1 MKAVRREAGFRTE
14 TRLPG
19 ANNEEELVPVLEHW
33 LPGGADIEAHLD
45 AYGRS
50 YWTLRSYLMRVFG
63 QAAFA
68 ILDSEGTPATV
79 TARYHAD
86 VLEVLTLPALTGL
99 DPADPQ
105 SAEWAL
111 FLCHHWSY
119 TPPDPELVPFGR
131 FDQPADTYRRI
142 RLIGVPFE
150 YLKSLDCGPTRIPLY
165 PLEAVIEAWVAGIP
179 IEYAQETIYGVST

>member
-1 MKAVRREAGFRTE
+1 MKAVHRGAGFRTE

-19 ANNEEELVPVLEHW
+19 ANNEEELVPILEHW
-33 LPGGADIEAHLD
+33 LPDGTDIDPHLD

-63 QAAFA
+63 QSAFA
-68 ILDSEGTPATV
+68 ILDSEGTPATA
-79 TARYHAD
+79 TAQYHAD
-86 VLEVLTLPALTGL
+86 VVEALTLPALTGL

-111 FLCHHWSY
+111 FLCHHWEY
-119 TPPDPELVPFGR
+119 ERAMGEPVKIGR
-131 FDQPADTYRRI
+131 FDQPVETYHRLQ
-142 RLIGVPFE
+142 LIGVSFE
-150 YLKSLDCGPTRIPLY
+150 YLTALDCGPTPLF
-165 PLEAVIEAWVAGIP
+165 PLEAIIEAWVAGIP